1 MVQGP
6 FSEMVSFEEG
16 VDAVEVCLVVVRE
29 AALEAVLIEPRLAKG
44 TEKGLSKKLEH
55 LDGGWA

>member
-1 MVQGP
+1 
-6 FSEMVSFEEG
+6 MVSFEEG